1 MNLFSCVRH
10 ASVVASAVIA
20 VTLSGCGGSSSMPQ
34 TAQQMTQETPQLQ
47 TAAGSVDPY
56 FAWRRAAVQT
66 ALPGTGCYQATY
78 PSYAWTAVACSRPPN
93 ILYPLPPSAS
103 VRAQGESAQNVGNG
117 ADFTADVKP
126 RTMIESIGSFP
137 VVTGVTSVT
146 SVPNPI
152 FPPGGGNNGV
162 NSYSLQLNSYF
173 FATTSCGT
181 IKNCLGWEQFVFE
194 NPPGTS
200 HGFLFIQD
208 WLIPTVAGGLTGCP
222 PNKGWTF
229 VDGGCVQNSPL
240 ALEFTNISIKN
251 LAKLEITGLAGT
263 TSDSVFLSFGSTVF
277 RANNIQSDAITHLR
291 GHWFGSEF
299 NVIGN
304 GGGDILDFNAG
315 STVEVRLEA
324 DTGVITAPTCPVNT
338 GTTGE
343 SNNLNFVHAPASPVK
358 LAFPSILFTMSN
370 RSGLGTRSCDA
381 VAAI

>member
-1 MNLFSCVRH
+1 
-10 ASVVASAVIA
+10 
-20 VTLSGCGGSSSMPQ
+20 MPQ
-34 TAQQMTQETPQLQ
+34 TASQLQ
-47 TAAGSVDPY
+47 TAAAPVDPY
-56 FAWRRAAVQT
+56 FAWRRAAIQT

-93 ILYPLPPSAS
+93 ILYPLRHSAL
-103 VRAQGESAQNVGNG
+103 VRAEAASGQNVGNG

-126 RTMIESIGSFP
+126 RTMSESIGSFP
-137 VVTGVTSVT
+137 VVTGVTSVK

-152 FPPGGGNNGV
+152 FPPGGGDNGV
-162 NSYSLQLNSYF
+162 NSYTLQLNSYF
-173 FATTSCGT
+173 FASTSCGT
-181 IKNCLGWEQFVFE
+181 IKNCLAWEQFVFE
-194 NPPGTS
+194 NPPGTAG
-200 HGFLFIQD
+200 GFLFIQD
-208 WLIPTVAGGLTGCP
+208 WLVPTVAGGLSGCP

-240 ALEFTNISIKN
+240 ALQFTSSISIKN
-251 LAKLEITGLAGT
+251 LSRLEVTGFAGT
-263 TSDSVFLSFGSTVF
+263 TSDSIFLSLGSTVF

-291 GHWFGSEF
+291 GHWSGSEF

-324 DTGVITAPTCPVNT
+324 ATGVITAPTCPVNT

-343 SNNLNFVHAPASPVK
+343 SNNLNFVHAPASPTK
-358 LAFPSILFTMSN
+358 LALPSILFTMSN
-370 RSGLGTRSCDA
+370 RTGLGTRSCDA